1 MAIRQMNRIIEN
13 LRQTVLV
20 QDGAGRSDAQL
31 LECFIARHDEA
42 AFETIV
48 RRHGP
53 MVLSVCRR
61 ILRHSHD
68 AEDAFQATF
77 LVLVRKASTLKSKE
91 LLANWLYGVAYQTSL
106 KARAVAVKHQARQR
120 QVNEMPEP
128 IKAQQDRWDDLQPL
142 LDHELSSLPDKYRV
156 PIVLCDL
163 EGKTRKEAAQLLGL
177 PEGTL
182 SSRLARARTRLAR
195 RLARHGFAFSAGA
208 IATLLSQSAASAC
221 VPTALL
227 ATTVQ
232 AATLIA
238 VGKAAATAIVS
249 AKVAAL
255 TEGVLKAMFLTNL
268 KTAFCAFGMA
278 LIIGVAGVALAPG
291 GEPMP
296 TVNAQAGPAKS
307 QPDPGVAKADPDVGR
322 LVRQLGSR
330 NFASR
335 EASEKA
341 LRHLGARAAGAVRAG
356 MGDAEVA
363 KRCKALWPKL
373 WETEIARPDADRLAG
388 YAHPLWM
395 RFRKTVGDDAGS
407 RTLYAEMVLDVG
419 RFAMLET
426 AEADPAKA
434 GDGYAAE
441 LKKRVEGLKRG
452 YEEAEAAAG
461 NKTGLLWPASGI
473 LSRGEFAALLFLG
486 TFPSTAAVT
495 FRQADDHDR
504 FAHHNVFGLAL
515 DPTDRKKSE
524 AIPPVVRRLFA
535 AWLGTRT
542 DPNPIQFGTHLALY
556 HVISEA
562 APAAR
567 KNAADARL
575 DPTAR
580 GFALLTVGR
589 FGAVADLALLE
600 KAFSDTR
607 VFHATNDT
615 SEAGQKRPVEALVSD
630 TAIASALHLFGQHPA
645 DFGFPLLEKYKA
657 RGPDTLAK
665 YHMLGF
671 FDDDTRQ
678 AAHKKARAWLNEHR
692 NDIQK
697 ERDGKR

>member
-20 QDGAGRSDAQL
+20 RDGAGRTDAQL
-31 LECFIARHDEA
+31 LDCFIARQEES
-42 AFETIV
+42 AFEAIV

-61 ILRHSHD
+61 ILRNSHD

-77 LVLVRKASTLKSKE
+77 LVLVRKAATLKSKE
-91 LLANWLYGVAYQTSL
+91 LLANWLYGVAYQTAL
-106 KARAVAVKHQARQR
+106 KARAVAAKHQARQR

-128 IKAQQDRWDDLQPL
+128 EMVQQDLRQDLQPL
-142 LDHELSSLPDKYRV
+142 LDQELNSLPDKFRV

-163 EGKTRKEAAQLLGL
+163 EGKTRKEAAQQLGL

-195 RLARHGFAFSAGA
+195 KLARHGIVFSGGA
-208 IATLLSQSAASAC
+208 IATILSQNAASAC
-221 VPTALL
+221 VPAALL

-232 AATLIA
+232 AATSIA
-238 VGKAAATAIVS
+238 AGKAAATAVVS

-255 TEGVLKAMFLTNL
+255 TEGVLKAMFLTKL
-268 KTAFCAFGMA
+268 KTAFCAFGIA
-278 LIIGVAGVALAPG
+278 VIFGVAGVALAPG
-291 GEPMP
+291 GGPLP
-296 TVNAQAGPAKS
+296 TVSAQAGTPKS
-307 QPDPGVAKADPDVGR
+307 KAEPDVPKADPDVDK
-322 LVRQLGSR
+322 LVRQLGSP

-341 LRHLGARAAGAVRAG
+341 LRNLGGRAAGAVRAG
-356 MGDAEVA
+356 MGDADAEVA

-388 YAHPLWM
+388 YAHPLWT
-395 RFRKTVGDDAGS
+395 RFRKTVGDDAGC

-419 RFAMLET
+419 RFAMLES
-426 AEADPAKA
+426 AEADPANA
-434 GDGYAAE
+434 GDVYAAE
-441 LKKRVEGLKRG
+441 LKNRIEGLKRG
-452 YEEAEAAAG
+452 YREAEAAAG
-461 NKTGLLWPASGI
+461 NKLGLLWPTSGI
-473 LSRGEFAALLFLG
+473 LSQGEFAALMFLG

-495 FRQADDHDR
+495 FREADDNDR
-504 FAHHNVFGLAL
+504 VWHHNVFGLGL
-515 DPTDRKKSE
+515 HPTNRKKGE
-524 AIPPVVRRLFA
+524 AIPPAVRRLFA

-542 DPNPIQFGTHLALY
+542 DPNPIQFGTNLALY

-567 KNAADARL
+567 KNAANARL
-575 DPTAR
+575 DPHAR
-580 GFALLTVGR
+580 GFALLAVGR
-589 FGAVADLALLE
+589 LGAVADLPLLE
-600 KAFSDTR
+600 KAFSDAR
-607 VFHATNDT
+607 VFHATNYT
-615 SEAGQKRPVEALVSD
+615 SEAGQKRPVEALVGD
-630 TAIASALHLFGQHPA
+630 AAIASALHVFGQHPA
-645 DFGFPLLEKYKA
+645 DFGFPLLEMYKA

-665 YHMLGF
+665 YHLLGF

-678 AAHKKARAWLNEHR
+678 AAHKKAKEWL
-692 NDIQK
+692 
-697 ERDGKR
+697 GKK